1 MIAVSACLAGVPC
14 RYDGGSNYCEAAGLR
29 VALGEALCICP
40 ECLGGLSIP
49 REPAE
54 IVGGSAEDVLAGHAR
69 VLTKSGVDVTEAF
82 VQGAYAA
89 LEFCKIHGI
98 KEAILK
104 AKSPSCG
111 CGMIYDGT
119 FSGHLI
125 AGNGVA
131 AALLRQNG
139 IAVRVEYG

>member
-1 MIAVSACLAGVPC
+1 M
-14 RYDGGSNYCEAAGLR
+14 
-29 VALGEALCICP
+29 CICP

-54 IVGGSAEDVLAGHAR
+54 IVGGSAEDVLVGHAR

-82 VQGAYAA
+82 VRGAYAA
-89 LEFCKIHGI
+89 LEFCKTHGI

-131 AALLRQNG
+131 TTLLRQNG
-139 IAVRVEYG
+139 IAVRAECG